1 MRLAERSIG
10 GERLGRFGFICV
22 PSASRGDGVERA
34 ATLTQRHERLLGTG
48 NRRVEFCVAPAIV
61 GAFYL
66 RKISGSFAMLADPP
80 RLVLREQLGRRAS
93 PRLILVNRPIV
104 PRRRRRYSHEK
115 AAIKS
120 R

>member
-1 MRLAERSIG
+1 MPPL
-10 GERLGRFGFICV
+10 
-22 PSASRGDGVERA
+22 
-34 ATLTQRHERLLGTG
+34 ATLNDEGSATSIPSRCANICRSPYGAAFAIGRTGTHSS
-48 NRRVEFCVAPAIV
+48 IV